1 MSWERLSKAS
11 VFSLAALLVNIWEID
26 VGVLI
31 IARDCAAKEAGP
43 SCPKLGN
50 GSEEYLKGHLR
61 GRDAREQKKCTNGAA

>member
-1 MSWERLSKAS
+1 M
-11 VFSLAALLVNIWEID
+11 NIWEID

-50 GSEEYLKGHLR
+50 GSKEYLKGHLW
-61 GRDAREQKKCTNGAA
+61 GRDAREQMYKWGSVTAHTWLLTGI